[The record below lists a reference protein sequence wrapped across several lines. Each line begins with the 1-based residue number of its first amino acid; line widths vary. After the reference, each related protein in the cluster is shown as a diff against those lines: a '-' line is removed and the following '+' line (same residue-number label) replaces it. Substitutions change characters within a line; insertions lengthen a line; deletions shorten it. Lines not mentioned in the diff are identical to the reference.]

1 MTMNLDEPADTDAI
15 PPSWPGLVFLLIIA
29 ALMLASIYF

>member
-1 MTMNLDEPADTDAI
+1 MHLDEPEDTDAI

-29 ALMLASIYF
+29 ALLIASTYF